1 MLEAKLRDV
10 KKKGKVLRNSG
21 LVTGTI
27 KRKNGEV
34 NLISMVGYKLETYIL
49 RNGLKTKMKVN
60 FEGNVI
66 DTIIERAQKDIVL
79 HSIINIDLIEI

>member
-27 KRKNGEV
+27 KRKNGEIS
-34 NLISMVGYKLETYIL
+34 LISMVGYKLETYIS
-49 RNGLKTKMKVN
+49 RNGLKTRMKIN
-60 FEGNVI
+60 FEGDII
-66 DTIIERAQKDIVL
+66 DTIIERAQKDVVL
-79 HSIINIDLIEI
+79 HNIINIDLIEV